1 MFSCKEQK
9 YIERIKI
16 VSPKIIIIEGSYSM
30 HPSYGKYM
38 DCSIFLKTSKEVQIK
53 RLKKRNKDNF
63 LDFINKWIPYEEKYF
78 SFYDIENRCDFIIDT
93 DYK

>member
-1 MFSCKEQK
+1 
-9 YIERIKI
+9 
-16 VSPKIIIIEGSYSM
+16 M